1 MYLRQVTPPAVEP
14 VTLEETKLHLRVD
27 GTEEDNLIS
36 ALIKAARQKAEEYT
50 RRAFITQTWEVAL
63 DAVISTFLLP
73 RPPVQTIETI
83 TVDGKTVA
91 PEIYGLAVN
100 LFYTKNPLYAV
111 YPGGLVIR
119 YVSGYGSTAE
129 DIPQAI
135 RQAILMLV
143 AHLYEHRGDVA
154 EEIPPM
160 IKSLLQPFRVMLL

>member
-1 MYLRQVTPPAVEP
+1 MHLKLITPPTVEP
-14 VTLEETKLHLRVD
+14 VTVEETKLHLRLD
-27 GTEEDNLIS
+27 GNEEDNLIS

-50 RRAFITQTWEVAL
+50 RRAFITQTWEVAV
-63 DAVISTFLLP
+63 DSVTSTLCLP
-73 RPPVQTIETI
+73 RPPVQTIEAVTL
-83 TVDGKTVA
+83 DGQAVA
-91 PEIYGLAVN
+91 PENYGLAVN